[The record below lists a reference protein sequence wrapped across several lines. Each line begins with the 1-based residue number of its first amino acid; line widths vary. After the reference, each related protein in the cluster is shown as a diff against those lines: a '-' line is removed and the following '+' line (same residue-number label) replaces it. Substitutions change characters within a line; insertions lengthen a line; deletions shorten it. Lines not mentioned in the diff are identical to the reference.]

1 MVENGDTPSSPTTS
15 GIVKIL
21 SHYIMD
27 YIAVSGLV
35 IAILGGLGTFFNT
48 LHIRRCNFLC
58 FSSDCMEKERLK
70 YHSSRSS
77 LTNTPPKTP
86 PLITKD
92 ISPLIIK

>member
-1 MVENGDTPSSPTTS
+1 
-15 GIVKIL
+15 
-21 SHYIMD
+21 MD

-77 LTNTPPKTP
+77 LLNTPPKTP